1 MKIKQADT
9 GASPEELLEII
20 QGLLIVIEKHK
31 LHDLLIPIKDDEQ
44 GFNLL
49 DRCKEILA
57 KVYPDIDSNENY
69 SGSSPT
75 DPK

>member
-31 LHDLLIPIKDDEQ
+31 LHDIIIPIKDDEQ
-44 GFNLL
+44 G
-49 DRCKEILA
+49 A
-57 KVYPDIDSNENY
+57 
-69 SGSSPT
+69 T
-75 DPK
+75 